1 VEVPLAYISGLVSTF
16 SNILCDWVFF
26 VIFWFFFKAVCMGD
40 MIIHHRLHCLLLL
53 VSHVLGF
60 HCAHLHYSIMAVSWN
75 LVWKPT
81 FTVILV
87 MAIGSRLKPEIC
99 FLPGWP
105 RWILLPKESCGDSL
119 SGCGLNT
126 QPSNW
131 EADTLPL
138 PEIQW
143 PSWQLLLSTSYNRN
157 HWCVWQVHCPLIEL
171 SGKETCWRFRR
182 PQGGTVAPPAPVS
195 GRGQKEHR

>member
-1 VEVPLAYISGLVSTF
+1 
-16 SNILCDWVFF
+16 
-26 VIFWFFFKAVCMGD
+26 

-75 LVWKPT
+75 FVCKPT
-81 FTVILV
+81 FNVIMV

-99 FLPGWP
+99 FLPGWL
-105 RWILLPKESCGDSL
+105 RWILLPKESYGDSL

-131 EADTLPL
+131 EVDTLPL
-138 PEIQW
+138 TYCCPHIVFDLYN
-143 PSWQLLLSTSYNRN
+143 PCGYLSSSFMNSSTS
-157 HWCVWQVHCPLIEL
+157 CVLLAICTFCISSAIVCMFFVSTTDDLLHNN
-171 SGKETCWRFRR
+171 KRFAPHMSLPISMCR
-182 PQGGTVAPPAPVS
+182 PRPIC
-195 GRGQKEHR
+195 